1 MVDALGG
8 ARDVTN
14 DRRPRCSSISPFQ
27 GGDRLVVLLV
37 RELYVPLA
45 AADFKE
51 EGGYP
56 QPKRFYHAC
65 EDRPS
70 GGFVNQE
77 IKVAVHPEE

>member
-1 MVDALGG
+1 
-8 ARDVTN
+8 
-14 DRRPRCSSISPFQ
+14 
-27 GGDRLVVLLV
+27 VVLLV

-56 QPKRFYHAC
+56 QPKRFCHAC

-77 IKVAVHPEE
+77 MKVAVHAEE